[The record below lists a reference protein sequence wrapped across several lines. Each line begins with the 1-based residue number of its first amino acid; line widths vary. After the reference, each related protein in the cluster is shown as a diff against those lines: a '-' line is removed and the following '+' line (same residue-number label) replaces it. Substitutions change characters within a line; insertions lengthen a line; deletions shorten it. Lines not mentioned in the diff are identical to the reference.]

1 MMSTSISDVDVDQSK
16 RTQVREVRT
25 MLSTRNGLASTAFA
39 SIAMLAMMLASIEG
53 CSKRDTSTPASAGDS
68 MSTINTSASDGSVMP
83 TDITPVRGT
92 IASVSDSALVVATPT
107 GAVNVAVDAPLH
119 VYESG
124 KADLS
129 QVSSKSF
136 VGVTSVKQP
145 DGSQVA
151 TEIHIFPEDLRGTG
165 EGSYLMTQQGASQ
178 NSRNRMTNGTVES
191 APKAGGAPRMTNGTV
206 ESAPKAGGG
215 PPRMTNGAVAS
226 KSGQTLTV
234 DYHGGSQTIN
244 IPPGVTVT
252 TIEPS
257 TTKLAK
263 GANVIVL
270 AKKQSDGTMKASNVM
285 LAAQPK

>member
-1 MMSTSISDVDVDQSK
+1 
-16 RTQVREVRT
+16 
-25 MLSTRNGLASTAFA
+25 
-39 SIAMLAMMLASIEG
+39 
-53 CSKRDTSTPASAGDS
+53 
-68 MSTINTSASDGSVMP
+68 MP
-83 TDITPVRGT
+83 TDITPLRGS

-107 GAVNVAVDAPLH
+107 GAVNVAVDGPLH
-119 VYESG
+119 VYQSG
-124 KADLS
+124 KSDLS
-129 QVSSKSF
+129 HVSSKSF

-165 EGSYLMTQQGASQ
+165 EGSYLMTQPGASQ
-178 NSRNRMTNGTVES
+178 NNRSTMTNGTVES

-206 ESAPKAGGG
+206 ESAPKAGAG

-234 DYHGGSQTIN
+234 DYHGGSQTIS

-252 TIEPS
+252 AIEPS

-263 GANVIVL
+263 GASVIVL
-270 AKKQSDGTMKASNVM
+270 AKKQPDGTMKASNVM
-285 LAAQPK
+285 LAAQPR